1 MSRRRR
7 PTMKAMNKPVPR
19 RTFLRQF
26 NCAAVGSSAI
36 LNTLL
41 NLKLANNLAAQGA
54 PDNKALVCL
63 FLSGGCDTFNVLVPL
78 EQSRYDT
85 YSTTRG
91 AFGSDGGLALNRDA
105 LLQLPAPINDFGLH
119 PKCVKLHQMATGTGV
134 FTKPRLAFVPNAG
147 TLIQPITKAQFNAWE
162 NGENFALP
170 VPKALFSHSDQI
182 EQWQTAVP
190 QGLAQL
196 SGWAG
201 RASDIIHGTYNT
213 GATSMSIS

>member
-1 MSRRRR
+1 
-7 PTMKAMNKPVPR
+7 
-19 RTFLRQF
+19 
-26 NCAAVGSSAI
+26 
-36 LNTLL
+36 
-41 NLKLANNLAAQGA
+41 
-54 PDNKALVCL
+54 
-63 FLSGGCDTFNVLVPL
+63 
-78 EQSRYDT
+78 
-85 YSTTRG
+85 
-91 AFGSDGGLALNRDA
+91 
-105 LLQLPAPINDFGLH
+105 
-119 PKCVKLHQMATGTGV
+119 MATGTGA
-134 FTKPRLAFVPNAG
+134 FSQKRLAFVPNVG

-213 GATSMSIS
+213 GATSMSISFGGNNVFQVGNTTQQFVVTPSGALSFEGNTGGSANNPLSPIGIGVTCALPYQTGRPGADCSSKHVVKFATSGTGPGAKVTAELLALDANGTFPMSAVQDLIWGAS